1 MFAIVI
7 GMPLSP
13 SFNILQIGGLEV
25 VIHLLCNSTAECS
38 VEAAG
43 VLTQLT
49 HPGRSFIKMHSNL
62 SPIILRLLELVD
74 ESSSSESLLLCMA
87 AIANLTLQSANIV
100 DLLYQHN
107 AILKIVRATSKPNC
121 NNIFVQEQVFRVFDG

>member
-1 MFAIVI
+1 
-7 GMPLSP
+7 
-13 SFNILQIGGLEV
+13 
-25 VIHLLCNSTAECS
+25 LCNADAECS

-62 SPIILRLLELVD
+62 GPIVLRLLELVD
-74 ESSSSESLLLCMA
+74 EASSSESLLLCMA
-87 AIANLTLQSANIV
+87 AIANLTLQSSNIV

-107 AILKIVRATSKPNC
+107 AILKIVRAISRPNC
-121 NNIFVQEQVFRVFDG
+121 NNIFVKEQVFKFARNC